1 MITSIR
7 NQFLTGIWTLLVIFF
22 MSSYLKL
29 NTVLFSLYNL
39 VLLSNMATSENHI
52 QLTSSYHARF
62 LSVTEPKPIE
72 TLDEFQNSK
81 SLNYIKVQT
90 LDDRA
95 ELIRSNK
102 TIMKRNLKNSLQTKL
117 LAIPINP
124 KEENLTAASLKD
136 LDSD

>member
-1 MITSIR
+1 
-7 NQFLTGIWTLLVIFF
+7 
-22 MSSYLKL
+22 
-29 NTVLFSLYNL
+29 
-39 VLLSNMATSENHI
+39 MATSENHI
-52 QLTSSYHARF
+52 QFTPSYHAHF
-62 LSVTEPKPIE
+62 LSVTEPKSIE

-81 SLNYIKVQT
+81 SLNYLKVQT
-90 LDDRA
+90 SDDRA